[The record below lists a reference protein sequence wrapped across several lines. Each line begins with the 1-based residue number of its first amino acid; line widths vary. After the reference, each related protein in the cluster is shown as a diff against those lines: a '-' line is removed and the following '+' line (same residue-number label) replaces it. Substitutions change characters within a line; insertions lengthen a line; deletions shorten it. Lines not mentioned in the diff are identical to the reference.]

1 MPELADRVKSMGVED
16 AFIVLE
22 KAKAMER
29 AGTRVIHFE
38 IGEPDFDT
46 PGNIKEAAIKALRE
60 GFTHYTPADGIYEL
74 REAIA
79 EKAGEKRDI
88 DIKPE
93 EVVVTVGGKMA
104 IFSAVFTFINPG
116 DEVILPSPAYPAYAA
131 AVELAGGSIV
141 KVPLLEEKGFSFR
154 PEDIESKVSK
164 RTKAII
170 VNSPSNPTG
179 GVIDKSDLE
188 ALAEIAKK
196 YDLVVLSD
204 EIYEDIVFDG
214 EKHSS
219 IASIPGMKERTVIIS
234 GFSKSYAMTGWR
246 LGYAIASANVA
257 DKIKR
262 IQLNACS
269 CPVSFAQKGAIEAIL
284 NGMESARSMARE
296 YERRR
301 DVIIDGLNRIPGFK
315 CLKPKGAFYAF
326 PNVKE
331 LGLSSKVLAGRI
343 LEEAAVALLPGTSF
357 GMEGEGYLRL
367 SFATSVENIKEGLE
381 RIRGFVEEKLT

>member
-179 GVIDKSDLE
+179 GVIAKSDLE

-234 GFSKSYAMTGWR
+234 GFSKS
-246 LGYAIASANVA
+246 
-257 DKIKR
+257 
-262 IQLNACS
+262 
-269 CPVSFAQKGAIEAIL
+269 
-284 NGMESARSMARE
+284 
-296 YERRR
+296 
-301 DVIIDGLNRIPGFK
+301 
-315 CLKPKGAFYAF
+315 
-326 PNVKE
+326 
-331 LGLSSKVLAGRI
+331 
-343 LEEAAVALLPGTSF
+343 
-357 GMEGEGYLRL
+357 
-367 SFATSVENIKEGLE
+367 
-381 RIRGFVEEKLT
+381 

>member
-29 AGTRVIHFE
+29 AGTKVIHFE

-88 DIKPE
+88 DVKPE

-104 IFSAVFTFINPG
+104 IFSAVLTFVNPG

-154 PEDIESKVSK
+154 PEDIEGRVSE

-179 GVIDKSDLE
+179 GVIAKSDLE

-196 YDLVVLSD
+196 HDLVVLSD

-214 EKHSS
+214 EKHFS

-246 LGYAIASANVA
+246 LGYAIAPENVA

-284 NGMESARSMARE
+284 NGMESARSMAME

-315 CLKPKGAFYAF
+315 CLRPKGAFYAF

-331 LGLSSKVLAGRI
+331 LGLSSKVLASRI

-357 GMEGEGYLRL
+357 GAEGEGYLRL
-367 SFATSVENIKEGLE
+367 SFATSIENIREGLE